1 MTEQFYRNLTA
12 PAHPAERAASCL
24 QPRTDDL
31 PSWVIEQLQARPG
44 ESILT
49 IGNRDGRLT
58 LALTRNVG
66 AAGYVLAIDHSYR
79 VLNALSQQSQE
90 QDLQGRLRFLYLNL
104 DDLDGHLRP
113 DDFDRALCSGA
124 LARSRQPQVALYAL
138 FQALKPGGTLFFC
151 GPARK
156 DLGELGIFCVPF
168 SRETPAPWE
177 KELCFMERI
186 GLPYVRDLFTGVEI
200 LMFER
205 TLRLNAPEALLACWR
220 ESAFYEE
227 VRVPE
232 AVAAAQRY
240 FQSHTLFETTRYIV
254 GIRARK

>member
-1 MTEQFYRNLTA
+1 MTEQFYRDLSALT
-12 PAHPAERAASCL
+12 HPVSPVASCP

-31 PSWVIEQLQARPG
+31 PSWVIAQLQPRPD

-79 VLNALSQQSQE
+79 VLSALSQQSQE

-104 DDLDGHLRP
+104 DDLDGHLRT
-113 DDFDRALCSGA
+113 DDFDRALCTGA
-124 LARSRQPQVALYAL
+124 LARSRQPQIVLYAL
-138 FQALKPGGTLFFC
+138 FQTLRPGGTLFLC

-156 DLGELGIFCVPF
+156 DLAELGGFCAMF

-177 KELCFMERI
+177 KELFFMERI
-186 GLPYVRDLFTGVEI
+186 GLPYTRELFAAVEI
-200 LMFER
+200 LLFER
-205 TLRLNAPEALLACWR
+205 TLRLDTPEALLACWR

-227 VRVPE
+227 ARVPE
-232 AVAAAQRY
+232 AAAAAQRY
-240 FQSHTLFETTRYIV
+240 FQSHTLFETTRCIV